1 MELTTHSLLAM
12 VLAGGIA
19 TYIWRFAGTLAVQA
33 LDPGGDMML
42 WVRAVAIAIVAALCT
57 KLALAPPDIVAD
69 THLVSRLSSM
79 AAGVLG
85 YYAFRMP
92 GMGVICAMAVLI
104 GLELLL

>member
-1 MELTTHSLLAM
+1 MELTVQSLLAM
-12 VLAGGIA
+12 AIAGGVA
-19 TYIWRFAGTLAVQA
+19 TYIWRFAGTLAVQV
-33 LDPGGDMML
+33 LDPAGDIMM

-69 THLVSRLSSM
+69 THLLSRLASM

-92 GMGVICAMAVLI
+92 GMGVVCAMAVLV
-104 GLELLL
+104 GLELLI